1 MNGKIRF
8 APSPTGYL
16 HEGHLLSALYVWA
29 AAQKWG
35 LHIHLRIE
43 DHDQSRARPEY
54 IQSIY
59 EDLSW
64 FGFSWDSQ
72 SIQSERGRI
81 YEAALQKL
89 KAQNLVY
96 PCYCSRKQLE
106 NENPKSETGEIVY
119 KGKCREQGSA
129 SAIDTPHNLRV
140 KIADKVIEWHD
151 LRLGDFSENPKFQ
164 CGDFPIKDRDNQ
176 WTYQFAVCVDDI
188 DEGITHV
195 VRGEDI
201 RSSTAR
207 QIELMGLLGRTSPP
221 VYYHH
226 PLIVDT
232 SGKKLSK
239 REMAHSLRQD
249 KNAGISPKSL
259 LGKVC
264 FEAHLQPQNT
274 PITLQQAL
282 NLAADRL

>member
-1 MNGKIRF
+1 M
-8 APSPTGYL
+8 
-16 HEGHLLSALYVWA
+16 
-29 AAQKWG
+29 
-35 LHIHLRIE
+35 
-43 DHDQSRARPEY
+43 
-54 IQSIY
+54 
-59 EDLSW
+59 
-64 FGFSWDSQ
+64 
-72 SIQSERGRI
+72 
-81 YEAALQKL
+81 
-89 KAQNLVY
+89 
-96 PCYCSRKQLE
+96 
-106 NENPKSETGEIVY
+106 
-119 KGKCREQGSA
+119 
-129 SAIDTPHNLRV
+129 
-140 KIADKVIEWHD
+140 
-151 LRLGDFSENPKFQ
+151 
-164 CGDFPIKDRDNQ
+164 
-176 WTYQFAVCVDDI
+176 
-188 DEGITHV
+188 

-264 FEAHLQPQNT
+264 FETHLQPQNT